1 MSGEEIFKI
10 VYLLGVVWLAAGAI
24 RADLGF
30 GQKGDRPCRGR

>member
-24 RADLGF
+24 RADLGL
-30 GQKGDRPCRGR
+30 GKKGDRPCRRR